1 MYIAELPTTKQN
13 EIKRELKKIGINGI
27 DLQLAMNSKLSDIDY
42 TGLGEAIVNDDY
54 YTLSDDR
61 VVEYSY

>member
-13 EIKRELKKIGINGI
+13 EIKGELKKIGIDGI

-42 TGLGEAIVNDDY
+42 LLKK
-54 YTLSDDR
+54 TLDK
-61 VVEYSY
+61 